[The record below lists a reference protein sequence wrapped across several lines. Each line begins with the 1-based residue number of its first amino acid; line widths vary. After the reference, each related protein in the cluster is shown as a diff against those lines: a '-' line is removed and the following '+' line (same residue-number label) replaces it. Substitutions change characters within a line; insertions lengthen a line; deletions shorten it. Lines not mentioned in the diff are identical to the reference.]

1 MKGRMK
7 FGLVVM
13 LVVAGFSIF
22 ALARATKTEPLSNEH
37 AAMMSSDAGGIYG
50 SKCAKCHGRS
60 GNGKT
65 VRGKLDHARDLTD
78 ANWQNDVSDERLFNS
93 ISNGRKKM
101 PAFKK
106 SLSEAQIDALVAYVR
121 RLKR

>member
-1 MKGRMK
+1 MKERMK

-13 LVVAGFSIF
+13 LVVAGFSILM
-22 ALARATKTEPLSNEH
+22 LARATKTEALSNDH
-37 AAMMSSDAGGIYG
+37 SAMMSSDAGGIYTA
-50 SKCAKCHGRS
+50 KCAKCHGKS
-60 GNGKT
+60 GKGKT
-65 VRGKLDHARDLTD
+65 IRGKLDHARDFTE
-78 ANWQNDVSDERLFNS
+78 ASWQNEVSDERLFNS
-93 ISNGRKKM
+93 ISNGRHKM